1 MSEQTTPTPEEQIEQ
16 LRNEMVTAA
25 EQGVQSVSVDGMNV
39 QKMSA
44 SDKKLALDEAKNA
57 TVKQFPIAF
66 FKWR

>member
-1 MSEQTTPTPEEQIEQ
+1 MSDQTTPTPEQQIEQ
-16 LRNEMVTAA
+16 LRNKMVIAA

>member
-1 MSEQTTPTPEEQIEQ
+1 MSEETTPTPEEQIEQ
-16 LRNEMVTAA
+16 LRNEMVNSAA
-25 EQGVQSVSVDGMNV
+25 AGVQSVSVDGMNV

>member
-1 MSEQTTPTPEEQIEQ
+1 MSEETTPTPEEQIEQ
-16 LRNEMVTAA
+16 LRNEMVNSAA
-25 EQGVQSVSVDGMNV
+25 VGVQSVSVDGMNV

>member
-1 MSEQTTPTPEEQIEQ
+1 MSDQTTPTPEEQIEQ
-16 LRNEMVTAA
+16 LRNEMVNSAA
-25 EQGVQSVSVDGMNV
+25 AGVQSVSVDGMNV

>member
-1 MSEQTTPTPEEQIEQ
+1 MSEETTPTPEEQIEQ
-16 LRNEMVTAA
+16 LRNEMVNSAA
-25 EQGVQSVSVDGMNV
+25 VGVQSVSVDGMNV

-57 TVKQFPIAF
+57 TVKQFPISF

>member
-1 MSEQTTPTPEEQIEQ
+1 MSDQTTPTPEEQIEQ
-16 LRNEMVTAA
+16 LRNEMVNSAA
-25 EQGVQSVSVDGMNV
+25 AGVQSVSVDGMNV

-66 FKWR
+66 LKWR